1 MFINGKFSQCHA
13 NNKEEEEEEDIYL
26 ERFCNL
32 SAHLSI
38 ISQQWKLKSGL
49 LFMRRKKL
57 TERSKVLPSTYGD
70 MSMIRPSSS
79 AASKFPP
86 SSCRQWQRCVG
97 KAIIQ
102 CKHSRFLQVSS
113 QANHLCI
120 VLMATTFNKQKT
132 SFHRSSSLAASK
144 SSLHV
149 LNGRRKTNPSFRP
162 HKVSS
167 SFFPRIVIIFASSSW
182 ATTTLEQK
190 PPC

>member
-1 MFINGKFSQCHA
+1 M
-13 NNKEEEEEEDIYL
+13 EEEEEEDIYL

-32 SAHLSI
+32 SAHFSI

-49 LFMRRKKL
+49 LFMRGKKL

-79 AASKFPP
+79 AASKFPL

-132 SFHRSSSLAASK
+132 SFYRISSSAASK

-167 SFFPRIVIIFASSSW
+167 SFFPR
-182 ATTTLEQK
+182 
-190 PPC
+190 

>member
-32 SAHLSI
+32 SAHFSI

-49 LFMRRKKL
+49 LFMRGKKL